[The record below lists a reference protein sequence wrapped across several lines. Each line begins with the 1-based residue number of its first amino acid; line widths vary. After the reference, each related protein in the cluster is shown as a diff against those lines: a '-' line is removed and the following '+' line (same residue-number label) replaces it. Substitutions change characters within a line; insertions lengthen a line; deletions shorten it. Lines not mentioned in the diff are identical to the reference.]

1 MREETIRLIRQHKV
15 ISIVRNLP
23 FESLAPFAN
32 AVLYGGGRLV
42 EVTFMQDDP
51 RSWERTCESIRLLNG
66 MGICAGAGTVLTER
80 QLTLAHD
87 AGARYIISPNT
98 DEKVIR
104 RTREL
109 GLVSIPGAFT
119 PTEISG
125 AYQFGADFVKLFPV
139 SALGPAYI
147 KAIRAPLCHIPLIAV
162 GGISSANMHEYIA
175 AGCAA
180 VGVGGNL
187 ANLSLIRSGAFDRIE
202 QLARSYADAESPPHP

>member
-1 MREETIRLIRQHKV
+1 MGYMDGFYREVERVGVVPVVVLDRV
-15 ISIVRNLP
+15 EDALP
-23 FESLAPFAN
+23 VAD
-32 AVLYGGGRLV
+32 VLVKGGLPSA
-42 EVTFMQDDP
+42 EVTF
-51 RSWERTCESIRLLNG
+51 RTACAADAIHEMSEKCPDLLV
-66 MGICAGAGTVLTER
+66 GAGTVLNLEQAR
-80 QLTLAHD
+80 RAVD